1 MLVLKPESIAGL
13 FPPNVPRGA
22 GCLADRS
29 FASGP
34 PPVAINAAAPPTY
47 RPALCT
53 AEIPGAKGVGD
64 RGKAPRAPDRHPA
77 PLPHSPHRLPVARRR
92 PPVES
97 PPCHGTGRHRGGGP
111 APPDPR
117 GPRKGGCRLRHTV

>member
-53 AEIPGAKGVGD
+53 AEIPGKKGVGI
-64 RGKAPRAPDRHPA
+64 GETLPA
-77 PLPHSPHRLPVARRR
+77 HGSARRPASSAR
-92 PPVES
+92 HAGSPWRAGVHRSEA
-97 PPCHGTGRHRGGGP
+97 PPCPGTSHGTRTGRAGHR
-111 APPDPR
+111 
-117 GPRKGGCRLRHTV
+117 